1 MWIVPAKSFLVFR
14 KIRTSV
20 FVVRVTKLA
29 NYLRE
34 ICIHQLASRSETKSH
49 REIYTLSFNRT
60 TVLLLLE
67 DSVRA
72 KVGLTAEYPATGK
85 LHL

>member
-49 REIYTLSFNRT
+49 REI
-60 TVLLLLE
+60 
-67 DSVRA
+67 
-72 KVGLTAEYPATGK
+72 
-85 LHL
+85 

>member
-1 MWIVPAKSFLVFR
+1 MWIVPAKSFLFFR

-20 FVVRVTKLA
+20 FVVGVTKLA

-34 ICIHQLASRSETKSH
+34 ICIHQLASRSQTKPH
-49 REIYTLSFNRT
+49 GEIWTFNRT

-67 DSVRA
+67 DSFRA
-72 KVGLTAEYPATGK
+72 KATLTEQK
-85 LHL
+85 